1 MLENENSLNFR
12 IKILINESEY
22 LLRENVISERQ
33 FENFKTQ
40 VNAALKDVI
49 KSDLNND
56 IKKNAFRALKP
67 YTGKIKFDFFPVNWI
82 YKLILAKVA
91 WDNDMVFL
99 LGKKKSDRYKSQ
111 IPKIKMQLEA
121 IDFKINKLKT

>member
-1 MLENENSLNFR
+1 MFEKENSLNTR
-12 IKILINESEY
+12 IKILIKESEY
-22 LLRENVISERQ
+22 LLRENEISKRQ
-33 FENFKTQ
+33 FEHFKNQ
-40 VNAALKDVI
+40 VNATLKDVI

-56 IKKNAFRALKP
+56 IKRNAFRALRP

-91 WDNDMVFL
+91 WDNNMLFL
-99 LGKKKSDRYKSQ
+99 LGKKDSDRFKSQ

-121 IDFKINKLKT
+121 IDFKINNLKK